1 MRSHELDI
9 TLAFKKLS
17 LTNGDVVTLSIA
29 HSAMRKMIM
38 DLVAN
43 GYLSTEDLIIF
54 AIGQV
59 KLCDRKNLEHVL
71 PDNVLKKLTEAFE
84 SVKEGEK
91 ND

>member
-1 MRSHELDI
+1 MDI

-17 LTNGDVVTLSIA
+17 LANGDAATLSIS
-29 HSAMRKMIM
+29 HSAMKKMVM

>member
-1 MRSHELDI
+1 MDI

-17 LTNGDVVTLSIA
+17 LTNGDAATLSIS
-29 HSAMRKMIM
+29 HSAMKKMVM

>member
-1 MRSHELDI
+1 MDI

-71 PDNVLKKLTEAFE
+71 PDNILKKLTEAFE

>member
-1 MRSHELDI
+1 MDI

-17 LTNGDVVTLSIA
+17 LTNGDATTLSIS
-29 HSAMRKMIM
+29 HSAMKKMVM

-59 KLCDRKNLEHVL
+59 KICDRKNLEHVL

>member
-1 MRSHELDI
+1 MDI

-17 LTNGDVVTLSIA
+17 LTNGDAATLSIS
-29 HSAMRKMIM
+29 HSAMKKMVM

-91 ND
+91 K

>member
-1 MRSHELDI
+1 MDI

-17 LTNGDVVTLSIA
+17 LTNGDVITLSIA

-91 ND
+91 K

>member
-1 MRSHELDI
+1 MDI
-9 TLAFKKLS
+9 TLAFKKLA
-17 LTNGDVVTLSIA
+17 LVNGEEAVISIA
-29 HSAMRKMIM
+29 PSAMKKMVM

-54 AIGQV
+54 AISQV
-59 KLCDRKNLEHVL
+59 KLCDRKNLENVL

-84 SVKEGEK
+84 SVKEGDK

>member
-1 MRSHELDI
+1 MDI
-9 TLAFKKLS
+9 TLAFKKLA
-17 LTNGDVVTLSIA
+17 LVNGEEVVISIA
-29 HSAMRKMIM
+29 PSAMKKIVM

-84 SVKEGEK
+84 SVKEGDN

>member
-1 MRSHELDI
+1 MDI
-9 TLAFKKLS
+9 NLAFKA
-17 LTNGDVVTLSIA
+17 LTLVSGEEVTISIA
-29 HSAMRKMIM
+29 PKAMKKMVM

-43 GYLSTEDLIIF
+43 GYLTTEELIIL

-84 SVKEGEK
+84 SVKEGEN